1 MNSFYNKKNIMVT
14 AIAVIIAL
22 TTIISVNV
30 FENSGPATGLANII
44 TRPFMRLT
52 STIARTFESIY
63 GNIYRYEQL
72 RRDHERLQIDL
83 ARLRELY
90 TETIQL
96 EEENALLRN
105 INNFRERIPPH
116 DMDFAQIDD
125 LGSSNWASTF
135 AIELGSNSSN
145 IATGNSVVTEYGA
158 LIGRVT
164 NVGLNTSTVTTILD
178 TTFSASVFI
187 GETGETATA
196 TGDFAY
202 MNQGLLILDNIS
214 DETHVIPGDTIT
226 TTGAGGIFPTGL
238 VIGQVVEIFNHA
250 TGVGRY
256 ATIRPIL
263 PIYSISHAFVITDFI
278 DVSQ

>member
-1 MNSFYNKKNIMVT
+1 MKSVYNRKNVMIT
-14 AIAVIIAL
+14 AVACIIAL

-30 FENSGPATGLANII
+30 FENTGPATGLANIV

-72 RRDHERLQIDL
+72 RRDHERLMIEM
-83 ARLRELY
+83 ARLQELY
-90 TETIQL
+90 AETTYL
-96 EEENALLRN
+96 EEENARFRN
-105 INNFRERIPPH
+105 IMGFRDRMPPLE
-116 DMDFAQIDD
+116 MDFAPIRD
-125 LGSSNWASTF
+125 LGSSNWSSTF
-135 AIELGSNSSN
+135 AIELGSNFSD
-145 IATGNSVVTEYGA
+145 IAPGNSVVTEYGA
-158 LIGRVT
+158 LIGRVSS
-164 NVGLNTSTVTTILD
+164 VGLNNSTVVSILD

-187 GETGETATA
+187 GDTGETATA

-202 MNQGLLILDNIS
+202 MNRGMLILDNIS
-214 DETHVIPGDTIT
+214 PGTHVIPGDPIT
-226 TTGAGGIFPTGL
+226 TTGYRGIFPAGL
-238 VIGQVVEIFNHA
+238 VIGQVVEVLNHP

-263 PIYSISHAFVITDFI
+263 PIYSISNAFVITDFI

>member
-1 MNSFYNKKNIMVT
+1 MKSVYGRKNVMIT
-14 AIAVIIAL
+14 AVAVIIAL

-72 RRDHERLQIDL
+72 RRDHERLRIEM
-83 ARLRELY
+83 ARLQELY
-90 TETIQL
+90 AETTEL
-96 EEENALLRN
+96 EEENAFLRN
-105 INNFRERIPPH
+105 IMGFRDRMPPLE
-116 DMDFAQIDD
+116 MDFAPIHD
-125 LGSSNWASTF
+125 LGSSNWSSTF
-135 AIELGSNSSN
+135 AIELGSNFSD
-145 IATGNSVVTEYGA
+145 IAPGNSVVTEYGA
-158 LIGRVT
+158 LIGRVSS
-164 NVGLNTSTVTTILD
+164 VGLNNSTVVSILD

-187 GETGETATA
+187 GDTGETATA

-202 MNQGLLILDNIS
+202 MNRGMLILDNIS
-214 DETHVIPGDTIT
+214 PDTHVIPGDSIT
-226 TTGAGGIFPTGL
+226 TTGQGGIFPAGL
-238 VIGQVVEIFNHA
+238 VIGEVVEVLNHA

-263 PIYSISHAFVITDFI
+263 PIYSISNAFVITDFI
-278 DVSQ
+278 DLSQ